1 MEQFPYAWII
11 FVSFVLIATF
21 VMVNLIIAIVVEAMN
36 RISKDEES
44 VIIDSI
50 QKYESATKADLE
62 KLEAKID
69 ALHELIEQNQARK

>member
-1 MEQFPYAWII
+1 MERFPYAWII

-21 VMVNLIIAIVVEAMN
+21 VMVNLIIAIVIEAMN

-50 QKYESATKADLE
+50 QKYENATKADLE

-69 ALHELIEQNQARK
+69 ALHELIERNQA

>member
-1 MEQFPYAWII
+1 MERFPYAWII

-50 QKYESATKADLE
+50 QKYENATKADLE

-69 ALHELIEQNQARK
+69 ALHELIERNQSRK

>member
-50 QKYESATKADLE
+50 QKYENATKADLE

-69 ALHELIEQNQARK
+69 ALHELIGRNQSRK